1 MGSLKTIDLLVFL
14 VYFVIVASYGYW
26 VYSRKKKSSI
36 AASHDYFLAEG
47 SLTWWAIGA
56 SLIASNISAEQFIG
70 MSGNGYF
77 VGIAVAAYEWLA
89 AVALIIIAVWFMPV
103 YLKNRIYTM
112 PQFLKTRYNETVSLI
127 MAIFWL
133 LLYVF
138 VNLTSILYLGAIA
151 ISGLIGPEY
160 LHQVMLALAVFS
172 LIITLGGMK
181 VIGYTDVIQVA
192 VLIIGGFATIYFAL
206 TIVSESFGLG
216 RDALA
221 GFNTLVQKAPDHFH
235 MILPKPDAAT
245 VNAAVAGDAAA
256 QNSIDK
262 YLILPGIA
270 MYFAGQ
276 WIVNLNY
283 WGCNQY
289 ITQRALGADL
299 QTARKGILFAGFLKL
314 LMPIIV
320 MLPGI
325 AAYVLHQNGGL
336 TGLRGMDD
344 AYSAI
349 LGFLPPGLK
358 GLAIAALTAAIVAS
372 LAGKLNSIGTIF
384 TLDIY
389 MKYFKKHDV
398 HAANDAKA
406 RGEKH
411 EVNSEN
417 TENQMVWIG
426 RLVALVATVLAVTF
440 EWKDLLGIGGKG
452 GFTFIQ
458 EYTGFISP
466 GVFAMFI
473 LGMFWKR
480 TTGTAAVV
488 GLITGLLM
496 SVFFKLLAVP
506 LFGHETLLYSAF
518 PTVENGERIW
528 RIPFLINMGWAFFF
542 TMLIMVAISM
552 AGPKVNPKAFALD
565 KSMFKVSPGITA
577 MIVTTIMVLAAIYI
591 KFW

>member
-1 MGSLKTIDLLVFL
+1 MNTLSSLDMLIFVVYFLLV
-14 VYFVIVASYGYW
+14 AGYGYW
-26 VYSRKKKSSI
+26 VYNKKKKATI
-36 AASHDYFLAEG
+36 TASHDYFLAEG

-77 VGIAVAAYEWLA
+77 VGIAVAAYEWIA
-89 AVALIIIAVWFMPV
+89 ALALIIIAVWFIPI
-103 YLKNRIYTM
+103 YLKNKIYTM

-133 LLYVF
+133 FLYVF

-151 ISGLIGPEY
+151 ISGLVGPEY
-160 LHQVMLALAVFS
+160 LHTIMIALAVFS

-206 TIVSESFGLG
+206 TIVSEKFGLG
-216 RDALA
+216 KDALA
-221 GFNTLVQKAPDHFH
+221 GFKTLIDQAPDHFH
-235 MILPKPDAAT
+235 MILDKPTAASSQED
-245 VNAAVAGDAAA
+245 VN
-256 QNSIDK
+256 K

-325 AAYVLHQNGGL
+325 AAYVLHKNGHLPGL
-336 TGLRGMDD
+336 SGMDG

-349 LGFLPPGLK
+349 LGFLPSGLK

-389 MKYFKKHDV
+389 MKYFKK
-398 HAANDAKA
+398 KTPPI
-406 RGEKH
+406 
-411 EVNSEN
+411 N
-417 TENQMVWIG
+417 TEISKAAVLESVTNANFGREAEEKNMVWIG
-426 RLVALVATVLAVTF
+426 RMAALVAIVIAVVF
-440 EWKDLLGIGGKG
+440 EWKDFLGISGEG

-458 EYTGFISP
+458 KYTGFISP

-480 TTGTAAVV
+480 TTGAAAVA
-488 GLITGLLM
+488 GLITGFAM
-496 SVFFKLLAVP
+496 AIFFNSFAVSV
-506 LFGHETLLYSAF
+506 FGHENFMYTAF
-518 PTVENGERIW
+518 KNNDGVYE
-528 RIPFLINMGWAFFF
+528 IPFLINMGWAFFI
-542 TMLIMVAISM
+542 TMAVMIGISL
-552 AGPKVNPKAFALD
+552 AGPKINPKAFMLD
-565 KSMFKVSPGITA
+565 KSMFKLSPPVIA
-577 MIVTTIMVLAAIYI
+577 MIAATLLILVALYV

>member
-1 MGSLKTIDLLVFL
+1 MGSLKTIDFLVFL
-14 VYFVIVASYGYW
+14 VYFVIVAGYGYW
-26 VYSRKKKSSI
+26 IYSKKKKAAI
-36 AASHDYFLAEG
+36 TASHDYFLAEG

-77 VGIAVAAYEWLA
+77 VGIAVAAYEWIA
-89 AVALIIIAVWFMPV
+89 ALALIIIAVWFMPV

-160 LHQVMLALAVFS
+160 LHTVMIALAVFS

-206 TIVSESFGLG
+206 TIVSEKFGFG
-216 RDALA
+216 RDAWA
-221 GFNTLVQKAPDHFH
+221 GFTALMDKAPDHFK
-235 MILPKPDAAT
+235 MILEKPGPNSSQED
-245 VNAAVAGDAAA
+245 VN
-256 QNSIDK
+256 K

-299 QTARKGILFAGFLKL
+299 QTARKGILFAGMLKL
-314 LMPIIV
+314 MMPIIV

-336 TGLRGMDD
+336 QQEMMDAKGVVNQD
-344 AYSAI
+344 NAYSAI
-349 LGFLPPGLK
+349 LSFLPNGLK
-358 GLAIAALTAAIVAS
+358 GLSIAALTAAIVAS

-389 MKYFKKHDV
+389 MKYFRKHDI
-398 HAANDAKA
+398 HAANTA
-406 RGEKH
+406 RSEAAEAGVLH
-411 EVNSEN
+411 EETTTEGDEN
-417 TENQMVWIG
+417 RMVWMG
-426 RLVALVATVLAVTF
+426 RIVALVAIAVAVIF
-440 EWKDLLGIGGKG
+440 EWKDLLGIAGEG

-458 EYTGFISP
+458 KYTGFISP

-480 TTGTAAVV
+480 TTGAAAVA
-488 GLITGLLM
+488 GLLTGFGM
-496 SVFFKLLAVP
+496 SIFFNSFAVP
-506 LFGHETLLYSAF
+506 LLGHENILYTAF
-518 PTVENGERIW
+518 KNKAGEYE
-528 RIPFLINMGWAFFF
+528 IPFLINMGWAFFF
-542 TMLIMVAISM
+542 TMVVMIAISL

-565 KSMFKVSPGITA
+565 KEMFKLKPSIVA
-577 MIVTTIMVLAAIYI
+577 MIVVTLFVLAAIYI

>member
-1 MGSLKTIDLLVFL
+1 MKNLSSLDLLIFII
-14 VYFVIVASYGYW
+14 YFVLVAGYGYW
-26 VYSRKKKSSI
+26 VYHKKKKASI
-36 AASHDYFLAEG
+36 SASHDYFLAEG

-77 VGIAVAAYEWLA
+77 VGIAVAAYEWIA
-89 AVALIIIAVWFMPV
+89 ALALIIIAVWFMPV
-103 YLKNRIYTM
+103 YLKNKIYTM

-160 LHQVMLALAVFS
+160 LHTVLVALAVFS

-206 TIVSESFGLG
+206 TIVSEKFGLG

-221 GFNTLVQKAPDHFH
+221 GFKTLMQQAPDHFH
-235 MILPKPDAAT
+235 MILQKPTEASSQED
-245 VNAAVAGDAAA
+245 VN
-256 QNSIDK
+256 K

-299 QTARKGILFAGFLKL
+299 QTARKGILFAGFIKL
-314 LMPIIV
+314 MMPVIV

-325 AAYVLHQNGGL
+325 AAYVLHQKGGL
-336 TGLRGMDD
+336 SAEMLDSKGVVNQDK

-349 LGFLPPGLK
+349 LSFLPSGLK
-358 GLAIAALTAAIVAS
+358 GLSIAALTAAIVAS
-372 LAGKLNSIGTIF
+372 LAGKLNSIATIF

-389 MKYFKKHDV
+389 MKYFRKQKTASNLAD
-398 HAANDAKA
+398 D
-406 RGEKH
+406 
-411 EVNSEN
+411 NSYLEN
-417 TENQMVWIG
+417 HVAENQKESDEKSMVWIG
-426 RLVALVATVLAVTF
+426 KMAAFVAIVIAVVF
-440 EWKDLLGIGGKG
+440 EWEDLLGISKEG

-458 EYTGFISP
+458 KYTAFISP
-466 GVFAMFI
+466 GVFAMFT

-480 TTGTAAVV
+480 TTGAAAVA
-488 GLITGLLM
+488 GLITGFLVT
-496 SVFFKLLAVP
+496 VFFSNFAVGV
-506 LFGHETLLYSAF
+506 FGHETLLYTAF
-518 PTVENGERIW
+518 INSEGVYE
-528 RIPFLINMGWAFFF
+528 IPFLVYMGWSFFF
-542 TMLIMVAISM
+542 TVLVMVAVSM
-552 AGPKVNPKAFALD
+552 AGPKINPKAFLLD
-565 KSMFKVSPGITA
+565 REMFRLKPSAAA
-577 MIVTTIMVLAAIYI
+577 MVTVLLIILAALYV